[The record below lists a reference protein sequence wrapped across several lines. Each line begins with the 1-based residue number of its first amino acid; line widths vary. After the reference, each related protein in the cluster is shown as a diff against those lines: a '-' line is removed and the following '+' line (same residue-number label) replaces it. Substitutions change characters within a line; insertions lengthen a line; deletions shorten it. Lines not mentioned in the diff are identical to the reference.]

1 MEKIFLAVGML
12 LELTLQMQKVAV
24 IIEQARNEDRDISD
38 EEMASVK
45 SELAVSKSRLAK
57 AIEDY

>member
-12 LELTLQMQKVAV
+12 LELTLQMQKVAT

-38 EEMASVK
+38 EEMAGVK
-45 SELAVSKSRLAK
+45 RDLAASKSRLAS
-57 AIEDY
+57 AIENY